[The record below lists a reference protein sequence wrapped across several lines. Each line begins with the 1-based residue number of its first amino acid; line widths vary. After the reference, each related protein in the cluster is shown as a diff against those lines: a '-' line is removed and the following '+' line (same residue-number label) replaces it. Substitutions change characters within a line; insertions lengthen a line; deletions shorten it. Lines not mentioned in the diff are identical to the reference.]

1 MTFLD
6 DLLISANRG
15 DGVLRHAR
23 PAWHR
28 LNEAR
33 LPFPRPLAAALYAE
47 RRARLIWLPLLA
59 KFLYREPLLR
69 YRCHSV
75 GRRLQIEGR
84 IPDIDG
90 NGTITIGD
98 NVRIGEHCS
107 WFIGTKLSAGAT
119 LTIGNDV
126 SVGYRGMISAAKSV
140 SIGDRTLLAG
150 HVAIFDN
157 PSHPMSPRARFY
169 HEPYAIEEAEPVV
182 IGRNCWIGSGVY
194 ILSGV
199 TIGDNSIVAASSVV
213 TKSVPANTLVG
224 GVPARV
230 LRELPDD
237 LTDDDWAAVA
247 RLRNRSSQPANDVG

>member
-1 MTFLD
+1 MAYLD
-6 DLLISANRG
+6 DLIIKASRG
-15 DGVLRHAR
+15 EGVMRHAR
-23 PAWHR
+23 PLWHK
-28 LNEAR
+28 LNDVH
-33 LPFPRPLAAALYAE
+33 LPIPRPIAAALYAE
-47 RRARLIWLPLLA
+47 RRSRSIWMPLVA

-107 WFIGTKLSAGAT
+107 WFIGHKMSEGAT
-119 LTIGNDV
+119 LAIGNDV

-157 PSHPMSPRARFY
+157 PSHPMSPRGRFH
-169 HEPYAIEEAEPVV
+169 HEPYDLAEAEPVV
-182 IGRNCWIGSGVY
+182 IGRNCWIGSNAY
-194 ILSGV
+194 ILGGV
-199 TIGDNSIVAASSVV
+199 TIGDNSIVAAASVV
-213 TKSVPANTLVG
+213 TKSVPPNTLVG

-237 LTDDDWAAVA
+237 LTDAEWAAAEVA
-247 RLRNRSSQPANDVG
+247 RR